1 LGLTALAA
9 GHLSP
14 QILSPSLLQQVIKEI
29 NPHLPLGWA
38 IPSDDLWVLY
48 RESKVSVAVVAH
60 KIRLF
65 IEISIFDHAQHFN
78 LFQIITLS
86 KALANGTH
94 GSCYNNLPDYLAVSP
109 DLDIFA
115 ELTHL
120 DILKCRSFDKQVCM
134 FHTGFAKRGS
144 RKSCAVALF
153 TNDETHVWEFCQT
166 LSSPGMVRKRSI

>member
-65 IEISIFDHAQHFN
+65 I
-78 LFQIITLS
+78 
-86 KALANGTH
+86 
-94 GSCYNNLPDYLAVSP
+94 
-109 DLDIFA
+109 
-115 ELTHL
+115 
-120 DILKCRSFDKQVCM
+120 
-134 FHTGFAKRGS
+134 
-144 RKSCAVALF
+144 
-153 TNDETHVWEFCQT
+153 
-166 LSSPGMVRKRSI
+166 